1 MNDGFCQL
9 GIENSVVGDVL
20 LVGLYLTEGRYVV
33 DDAVNPDC
41 FDVGDV
47 AALDLVGDV
56 VVVPLEDLL
65 LSEDLSLKF
74 FLIAVGQSPDFL
86 GVLVKKH
93 LPIKN
98 LLLL

>member
-47 AALDLVGDV
+47 AALDL
-56 VVVPLEDLL
+56 
-65 LSEDLSLKF
+65 KF